1 MTNLVDVFAVFR
13 SVEFLDQY
21 ETDEERKDAV
31 RKLQDKA
38 LASFYFTFGCVFLA
52 CLFVVLVKLI

>member
-1 MTNLVDVFAVFR
+1 MTNLVDIFTVFR

-31 RKLQDKA
+31 RKLQNKA
-38 LASFYFTFGCVFLA
+38 ISSFCFGFGCVILA
-52 CLFVVLVKLI
+52 CLFVILVKLT